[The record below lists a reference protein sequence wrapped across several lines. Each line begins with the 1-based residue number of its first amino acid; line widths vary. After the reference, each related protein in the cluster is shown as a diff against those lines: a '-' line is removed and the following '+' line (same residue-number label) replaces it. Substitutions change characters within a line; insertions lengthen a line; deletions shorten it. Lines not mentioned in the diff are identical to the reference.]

1 MKGYPSEF
9 WGKLAVGEMSE
20 WHPLRDHCA
29 DVAAMCEA
37 LLARTLLGK
46 RLAVLGNRTDLTV
59 IDIQRMA
66 ALAAFHDVGK
76 FNHGFQNKADS
87 GRQPRAGHV
96 GEVLQLLGFSEG
108 IEWLRPHLPLDEIN
122 DWADQEEG
130 CRLLVAAIAHH
141 GKPLEA
147 GGGSG
152 PKHNLWKAH
161 DGRDPLA
168 GINDLNA
175 RVRRWFPDAFSR
187 RAPPLPSSTL
197 FQHGFCGLVTLADW
211 IGSNREFF
219 PYSENLHQDRMEFA
233 RSAARRA
240 LRNIA
245 IDASFS
251 RKSLSAARPEFSA
264 IAQFEPNA
272 AQQILLELPLVDG
285 GSLEI
290 LESETGSGKTE
301 AALARFLSLFQAG
314 KIDGLYFALPTRTAA
329 VQIHQ
334 RIDAAITRAF
344 PDPASRPPVILAV
357 PGYLPLDR
365 TEPFLSLWSDDD
377 RERYRFRYWAS
388 EHPKRYLAG
397 AVSIGTIDQVLL
409 SSLAV
414 AHSHMRAAAL
424 SRQLLVVDEV
434 HASDAYMT
442 RILRAVL
449 KFHAQAGGY
458 ALLLSAT
465 LGAEARSRLRDCV
478 ALRQQPTPTLAEANV
493 IPYPVLTSIT
503 PGQPPAM
510 VRIDAAEL
518 CTRTL
523 NIKLLPIASD
533 HREIAAHALEAA
545 RCGGRI
551 LIVRNTVR
559 DCVTTQLTLEAMAS
573 DGRDRELCFSLKG
586 VFAPHHAR
594 FVRDDRTALDR
605 ELEVRFGRKSHAP
618 CIVAATQTVQQSLD
632 LDADLILTDLCPIDV
647 MLQRAGRLQRH
658 QRNRPDRFRSAQLIV
673 LTPLDRDL
681 TGLIRR
687 DGHARGDHGFGT
699 VYDSLPILEAAW
711 RILEQHPVM
720 HIPAM
725 NRVLVEA
732 GTHPEALGRIV
743 AELGGPWKKHWSAVN
758 GAILADRKIADLNL
772 VERDKEFGD
781 YAFPSSL
788 DQRIRTRLGQGDRII
803 DFTDCKQSL
812 ASPFGSRINQLAA
825 PAWFVLDAP
834 ENAKPEVITSE
845 AGVIKFRFGA
855 RNFIYDRMGLRPNA
869 AQSAIE
875 DDQADA

>member
-1 MKGYPSEF
+1 MDGYPSEF
-9 WGKLAVGEMSE
+9 WGKLAGGETLE

-29 DVAAMCEA
+29 DVAAVCEA

-46 RLAVLGNRTDLTV
+46 RLAALGERIDLT
-59 IDIQRMA
+59 ITDIQRLA
-66 ALAAFHDVGK
+66 ALAAFHDIGK
-76 FNHGFQNKADS
+76 FNHGFQNKADR
-87 GRQPRAGHV
+87 GGQPRAGHV

-122 DWADQEEG
+122 DWAEREEG
-130 CRLLVAAIAHH
+130 CRLLIAAISHH
-141 GKPLEA
+141 GKPIEA

-152 PKHNLWKAH
+152 PKHNLWKVR

-168 GINDLNA
+168 GINDLSA
-175 RVRRWFPDAFSR
+175 RVRGWFPDAFAR
-187 RAPPLPSSTL
+187 RVPPLPSSTL

-211 IGSNREFF
+211 IGSHRQFF
-219 PYSENLHQDRMEFA
+219 PYSKDLREDRMKFA
-233 RSAARRA
+233 RSASARA
-240 LRNIA
+240 LRDIA
-245 IDASFS
+245 IEASFW
-251 RKSLSAARPEFSA
+251 RKSLPVGRSEFSA

-272 AQQILLELPLVDG
+272 AQRVLLELPLADA

-301 AALARFLSLFQAG
+301 AALARFLCLFQAG
-314 KIDGLYFALPTRTAA
+314 KVDGLYFALPTRTAA
-329 VQIHQ
+329 VQIYQ
-334 RIDAAITRAF
+334 RIDAAIARAF
-344 PDPASRPPVILAV
+344 ADPARRPPVILAV
-357 PGYLPLDR
+357 PGYLPLDHA
-365 TEPFLSLWSDDD
+365 EPFQSLWSDDD

-397 AVSIGTIDQVLL
+397 AISVGTIDQALL

-465 LGAEARSRLRDCV
+465 LGADARSGLLDSVVSKPRP
-478 ALRQQPTPTLAEANV
+478 APTFTEANAA
-493 IPYPVLTSIT
+493 PYPLLSSIA
-503 PGQPPAM
+503 PKRQPAAI
-510 VRIDAAEL
+510 RIDAAAL
-518 CTRTL
+518 YARTL
-523 NIKLLPIASD
+523 NIKLLSIAS
-533 HREIAAHALEAA
+533 EPGAIAAQALEAA

-559 DCVTTQLTLEAMAS
+559 DCIATQLALEAQT
-573 DGRDRELCFSLKG
+573 GIGDRESLFSLNG
-586 VFAPHHAR
+586 IFAPHHAR
-594 FVRDDRTALDR
+594 FTADDRKALDR
-605 ELEVRFGRKSHAP
+605 ELEARFGRKSQAP
-618 CIVAATQTVQQSLD
+618 CVVAATQTVQQSLD

-658 QRNRPDRFRSAQLIV
+658 RRNRPERFCSAELIV
-673 LTPLDRDL
+673 LTPSVRDL
-681 TGLIRR
+681 TGLIGG
-687 DGHARGDHGFGT
+687 DGRACGEHGLGT

-720 HIPAM
+720 RIPAM
-725 NRVLVEA
+725 NRKLVEA
-732 GTHPEALGRIV
+732 GTHHEVLSAIV
-743 AELGGPWKKHWSAVN
+743 AELGSQWKKHWTAVS
-758 GAILADRKIADLNL
+758 GAILADRKIAELNL

-788 DQRIRTRLGQGDRII
+788 DRHIRTRLGQGDRII
-803 DFTDCKQSL
+803 DFTECEPSIT
-812 ASPFGSRINQLAA
+812 SPFGKPINRLAA

-834 ENAKPEVITSE
+834 EDAHPTEITSE
-845 AGVIKFRFGA
+845 AEAVRFRFGE
-855 RNFIYDRMGLRPNA
+855 RNFIYDRMGLRPDA
-869 AQSAIE
+869 AELAIE